1 MSVVAVGVLVAAA
14 GCFAVGL
21 VALRVLSVRLDLVAR
36 AEHELRGPATAL
48 ALACQRM
55 RRDPAAVPHAD
66 VLEVQLD
73 RLRAGL
79 EDLAAA
85 RRGGWRAPAR
95 DGGPAA
101 TDAHR
106 RVDVAAFIRAALEP
120 WRTELRRCSLEL
132 PLGAVIAVPDRG
144 RLARALGN
152 LLANSAE
159 HGAGD
164 LRVRAR
170 QVPGALRLEVRN
182 ENGAAAREPAGA
194 GKGPAAGTG
203 PAGER
208 GRGLAI
214 AAHAARD
221 LGGRLLVHREQTATV
236 AVLELPDGAEL
247 RPATRNGSARPARD
261 PAEPDAVA

>member
-1 MSVVAVGVLVAAA
+1 MSVLGVGVLIAAA
-14 GCFAVGL
+14 ACFAVGL
-21 VALRVLSVRLDLVAR
+21 VVLRVLCVRLELVAR

-55 RRDPAAVPHAD
+55 RRDPAAVHHAE
-66 VLEVQLD
+66 VLEVQLE

-79 EDLAAA
+79 EDLATA
-85 RRGGWRAPAR
+85 RRGGLKVPAR

-101 TDAHR
+101 TEDSNW
-106 RVDVAAFIRAALEP
+106 VDLASFIRAAVEP
-120 WRTELRRCSLEL
+120 WRTQLRRCWLEL
-132 PLGAVIAVPDRG
+132 PVGAVVSVVDRG

-164 LRVRAR
+164 VRVRAR
-170 QVPGALRLEVRN
+170 HVPGAIRLEVRN
-182 ENGAAAREPAGA
+182 ENGAVPCKPAVVDNGA
-194 GKGPAAGTG
+194 AAGTG
-203 PAGER
+203 SARDR

-214 AAHAARD
+214 AAQAARD

-236 AVLELPDGAEL
+236 AVLELPDDGEL
-247 RPATRNGSARPARD
+247 RAATGNGAARD
-261 PAEPDAVA
+261 PAEPDAIA